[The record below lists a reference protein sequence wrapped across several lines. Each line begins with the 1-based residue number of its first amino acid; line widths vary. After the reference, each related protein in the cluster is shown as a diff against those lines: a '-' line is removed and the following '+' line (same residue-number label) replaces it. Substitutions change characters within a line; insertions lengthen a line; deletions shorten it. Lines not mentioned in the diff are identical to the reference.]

1 MGQSRALTVEE
12 VSVGAERLS
21 CVVRVASDAP
31 LRTSELPH
39 VADSVLALLPGIV
52 RHRCECGSA
61 HGIIAE
67 LADTELP
74 HLLEHVTLELMALAG
89 SPRSLRGETMWDFAA
104 DGHGVFRISLEY
116 DDDLVALGALSEAAR
131 IVDALVSGEGDGLD
145 MDSITARVSAAR
157 GARRPLSPQVATR
170 PATRPAD

>member
-61 HGIIAE
+61 HGIVAE

-74 HLLEHVTLELMALAG
+74 HLLEHIALELMALAG
-89 SPRSLRGETMWDFAA
+89 SPRSLRGETAWDFSA

-116 DDDLVALGALSEAAR
+116 DDDLVALGGLREASR
-131 IVDALVSGEGDGLD
+131 IVDALVREDRDAADIGA
-145 MDSITARVSAAR
+145 ITTRICAVR
-157 GARRPLSPQVATR
+157 GGRRPVGAQDTAQR
-170 PATRPAD
+170 AD